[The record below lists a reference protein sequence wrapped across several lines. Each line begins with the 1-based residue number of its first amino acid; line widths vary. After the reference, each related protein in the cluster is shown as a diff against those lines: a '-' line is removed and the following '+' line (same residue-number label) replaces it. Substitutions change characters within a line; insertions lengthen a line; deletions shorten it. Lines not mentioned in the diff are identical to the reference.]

1 MAAIEKV
8 HLFFSVGIIIL
19 QFKIRQ
25 FCIFILY
32 IVWASNIMPVR
43 FVEEF

>member
-25 FCIFILY
+25 FCIFYFIY
-32 IVWASNIMPVR
+32 IV
-43 FVEEF
+43 